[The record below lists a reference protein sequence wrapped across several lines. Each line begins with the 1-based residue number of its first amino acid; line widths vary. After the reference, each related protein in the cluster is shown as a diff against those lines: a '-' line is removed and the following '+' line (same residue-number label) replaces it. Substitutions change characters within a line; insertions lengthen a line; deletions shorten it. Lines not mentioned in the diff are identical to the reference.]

1 MASIHR
7 DTVSVIA
14 LEFRD
19 RIRNL
24 AVDGAA
30 ASLRDRIVDWD
41 GEMEAGSKAA
51 VAYVALRDRADASSS
66 RTEAACGA

>member
-30 ASLRDRIVDWD
+30 AALRDRIVDWNGD
-41 GEMEAGSKAA
+41 MNAESKQPWPM
-51 VAYVALRDRADASSS
+51 S
-66 RTEAACGA
+66 RCAPR